1 MSLDGITDSMD
12 KSSSKLGEMVKDKEA
27 WCAAVNGV
35 SKSQTRL
42 SKLNNNKREASL
54 GWIPPPSVPPAGSR
68 ALQTHRPYLGH
79 LGVAVL
85 SLGYLQLAQT
95 VLQLELLQPLLPQ
108 SQLVPKS
115 VQLLH
120 LFVQPVVQMLQGLL
134 ERGKQH

>member
-27 WCAAVNGV
+27 WCAAVYGV

-68 ALQTHRPYLGH
+68 ALQTHRPSLGH
-79 LGVAVL
+79 RGVAVL